1 MPESEVR
8 RPLWTLNLYR
18 EAGEAGGA
26 FRAPEREAAGGR
38 RDPERAAAEAARRQR
53 PPIRT
58 RPCRGARPHPS
69 GGSRP
74 RLTARV
80 PATVPPAARSARAL
94 RLTTTAGAGG
104 PSAPPTADDTDA
116 DSASSHRSSR

>member
-53 PPIRT
+53 PLIRT
-58 RPCRGARPHPS
+58 RPCRGAGPTLRVAAVPA
-69 GGSRP
+69 SRP
-74 RLTARV
+74 ACR
-80 PATVPPAARSARAL
+80 PRSRQQHDL
-94 RLTTTAGAGG
+94 RELCA
-104 PSAPPTADDTDA
+104 
-116 DSASSHRSSR
+116 